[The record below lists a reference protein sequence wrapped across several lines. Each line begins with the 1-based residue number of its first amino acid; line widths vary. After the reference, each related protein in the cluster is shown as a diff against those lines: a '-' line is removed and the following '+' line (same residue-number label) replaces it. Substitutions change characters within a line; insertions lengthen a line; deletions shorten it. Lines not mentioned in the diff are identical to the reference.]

1 MTDGKSEFLA
11 VADGKSIVVSVDTDG
26 ENVIQTLLTACGYK
40 LYPLADKC
48 ERPPNNDGH
57 AQ

>member
-11 VADGKSIVVSVDTDG
+11 VADGKSIVVSVDLIAEDIMH
-26 ENVIQTLLTACGYK
+26 ELLTACGYK
-40 LYPLADKC
+40 LYPCD